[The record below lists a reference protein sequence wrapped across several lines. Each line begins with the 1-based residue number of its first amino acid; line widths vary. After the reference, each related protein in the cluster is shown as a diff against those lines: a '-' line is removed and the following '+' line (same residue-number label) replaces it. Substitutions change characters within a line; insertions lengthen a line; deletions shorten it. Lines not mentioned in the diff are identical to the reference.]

1 MRWTSLVDFRE
12 KRQQFRVDMINDIPA
27 TAKIFSINARKIE
40 EERKIPI
47 KILDLS
53 SGGMRAFMSVDI
65 PINIIVISIMFEF
78 ENESFNFNAQ
88 IIRKTFKDDGYE
100 YGLRFIFNNPR
111 DESRITRNLNQY
123 KIKYTRFKKIEL
135 DLRKQKYLGSFVK
148 VLELIEVPAYLITKH
163 RIVVSMNQMAREM
176 GVRLGERCYRTVG
189 KLHMVCPHC
198 RLEEALNVDHPV
210 EIAATFLDKE
220 CTARWLFLEDEFTIH
235 YYIG

>member
-1 MRWTSLVDFRE
+1 MVDFRE
-12 KRQQFRVDMINDIPA
+12 KRQQFRVDMINNIPA
-27 TAKIFSINARKIE
+27 TAKIYSINAHKIE

-65 PINIIVISIMFEF
+65 PINIIVISTIFEF
-78 ENESFNFNAQ
+78 ENEYFHFNAQ

-100 YGLRFIFNNPR
+100 YGLRFIFNNNC
-111 DESRITRNLNQY
+111 DESRIIRNLNQY

-135 DLRKQKYLGSFVK
+135 DLRNQKYLGSFVK

-163 RIVVSMNQMAREM
+163 RIVVSMNRMAREM

-189 KLHMVCPHC
+189 KLHRICPHC
-198 RLEEALNVDHPV
+198 QLEEALKVDHPV
-210 EIAATFLDKE
+210 ENVATFLDEE
-220 CTARWLFLEDEFTIH
+220 CTARWLYLEDDYTIH
-235 YYIG
+235 YYIGRSI